1 LTSLTESLSL
11 LSSPDIRDL
20 LDLVYDAVVLV
31 GVDQGLVEDTFE
43 FLLAEFINFSPSVS
57 LLLGS
62 GFELL
67 VASVGVKM
75 CI

>member
-1 LTSLTESLSL
+1 LASLTESLSL

-43 FLLAEFINFSPSVS
+43 FLLTEFINFSPSVS

>member
-1 LTSLTESLSL
+1 LASLTESLSL

-43 FLLAEFINFSPSVS
+43 FLFAEFIDFSSSVS